1 MGNICSPTDITN
13 ITITTPMGDCNIPID
28 KSQIKGFIKEVMKDS
43 EENTSLFES
52 EVIEFIDLE
61 SMADIDGQYE
71 WWEENESPAKLHDL
85 MDYIDRDYEIIH
97 SRAYSSRQTRHTSI
111 SYKQFDFPKGSKNLP
126 IKATFFIKDKNGVK
140 FVIDINPVDG
150 LSIEFQVMCDP
161 NISSKNDFIDGFN
174 EYFNTNGVLKN
185 AKFDAKLSFL
195 KYDDTGWDEIVLTEN
210 QRKLLDRNIIKYSSN
225 LELYEQKGL
234 PTSRGC
240 LITGPP
246 GTGKTLCCNILMS
259 QMDCTFI
266 YITSDTIQE
275 RGQIGN
281 LYDLARSLSPTVI
294 VIEDIDTL
302 GAIDRQHG
310 GGDHPLLG
318 EFLNCLAGV
327 EKNNGVI
334 TIATTNFPKH
344 LDRALVDRPGRFDLR
359 LDFGLPD
366 KELRETIFKKYLEGI
381 KDRSKI
387 DYNKLATLTDG
398 MTGAHLKE
406 IVMLSYTQALED
418 ADYCKNTKVSYKGLL
433 AASQTLIS
441 NREKYQYQVK
451 KESEISAMH
460 L

>member
-1 MGNICSPTDITN
+1 MDNNDLPTAIKNII
-13 ITITTPMGDCNIPID
+13 ITTPMGDCNIPFNEQ
-28 KSQIKGFIKEVMKDS
+28 QIKGFIKGVMKDA

-52 EVIEFIDLE
+52 EVIEFLDLE

-71 WWEENESPAKLHDL
+71 WWEENETPAKLHDL
-85 MDYIDRDYEIIH
+85 MDYIDMDYELIH
-97 SRAYSSRQTRHTSI
+97 SRAYGRRQLRYTSI

-126 IKATFFIKDKNGVK
+126 IKATFFIKDKNGAN

-150 LSIEFQVMCDP
+150 LSMEFQVMCDP
-161 NISSKNDFIDGFN
+161 TISSENDFTDGFDN
-174 EYFNTNGVLKN
+174 YFNTKGVLKN
-185 AKFDAKLSFL
+185 AKFDANLSFL
-195 KYDDTGWDEIVLTEN
+195 KYDEAGWDEIVLTEN
-210 QRKLLDRNIIKYSSN
+210 QRNLLDRNIIKYSSN
-225 LELYEQKGL
+225 LELYEGKGL

-246 GTGKTLCCNILMS
+246 GTGKTLCCNVLMS

-275 RGQIGN
+275 RGQIGK
-281 LYDLARSLSPTVI
+281 LYDLARSLSPTII

-302 GAIDRQHG
+302 GAIDRTKS
-310 GGDHPLLG
+310 GDHPLLG

-366 KELRETIFKKYLEGI
+366 KDLRETIFKKYLEGI

-387 DYNKLATLTDG
+387 DYNKLAKLTDG

-418 ADYCKNTKVSYKGLL
+418 ANYNKNTKVSYKGLL
-433 AASQTLIS
+433 AASLTVIS
-441 NREKYQYQVK
+441 NREAYHYQAS
-451 KESEISAMH
+451 KESDIYAMH

>member
-1 MGNICSPTDITN
+1 MDEKCSPTDIHN
-13 ITITTPMGDCNIPID
+13 ITMTTPMGECTIPID
-28 KSQIKGFIKEVMKDS
+28 KIQIKSFIKEVVKDA

-52 EVIEFIDLE
+52 EIIDFLDLE
-61 SMADIDGQYE
+61 SMADIDGEYE
-71 WWEENESPAKLHDL
+71 WWEETETPAKLHDL
-85 MDYIDRDYEIIH
+85 MEYIDMNYEIIH
-97 SRAYSSRQTRHTSI
+97 SRAYGNRKLRYTSI

-126 IKATFFIKDKNGVK
+126 INGTFFIKDKNGIK
-140 FVIDINPVDG
+140 FVVSMNPVDG
-150 LSIEFQVMCDP
+150 LCMEFQVMCDP
-161 NISSKNDFIDGFN
+161 TISSENEFTDGFD
-174 EYFNTNGVLKN
+174 EYFKTKGVLKN
-185 AKFDAKLSFL
+185 AKFDANLSFL
-195 KYDDTGWDEIVLTEN
+195 KYDKVGWNEIVLTEN
-210 QRKLLDRNIIKYSSN
+210 QRSLLDRNIIRYSSN
-225 LELYEQKGL
+225 LELYEEKGL

-259 QMDCTFI
+259 QMDDCTFI
-266 YITSDTIQE
+266 YVTSDTIQD

-281 LYDLARSLSPTVI
+281 LYDLARSLSPTVM

-302 GAIDRQHG
+302 GAIDRTKS
-310 GGDHPLLG
+310 GDHPLLG

-387 DYNKLATLTDG
+387 DYDKLSNLTEG

-406 IVMLSYTQALED
+406 IVMMSYTQALED
-418 ADYCKNTKVSYKGLL
+418 ADYDKNTKVSYNGLL
-433 AASQTLIS
+433 GATKTLIS
-441 NREKYQYQVK
+441 NREQYQYQPS
-451 KESEISAMH
+451 KEPTISAMH